1 MSDIG
6 RHPLAGV
13 VGGGLHHAAPPG
25 EGLLNERQAA
35 AFLGVS
41 PRTLWGLADR
51 GEVPFIRISRTVKR
65 YAMADLRAYCDRNRV
80 NGSVA
85 DKRYIEQPSGEFN
98 G

>member
-13 VGGGLHHAAPPG
+13 VGDGLHHAAPPG

-80 NGSVA
+80 NGGVA
-85 DKRYIEQPSGEFN
+85 DKQHIQQPSGEFN

>member
-1 MSDIG
+1 
-6 RHPLAGV
+6 V
-13 VGGGLHHAAPPG
+13 VGDGLHHAALPG

-41 PRTLWGLADR
+41 PRTLWGLANR

-65 YAMADLRAYCDRNRV
+65 YAMDDLKAYCDRNRV
-80 NGSVA
+80 NGGVA
-85 DKRYIEQPSGEFN
+85 DKQHIQPARGQLN

>member
-1 MSDIG
+1 M
-6 RHPLAGV
+6 
-13 VGGGLHHAAPPG
+13 VGDGLHHAALPG

-41 PRTLWGLADR
+41 PRTLWGLANR

-65 YAMADLRAYCDRNRV
+65 YAMDDLKAYCDRNRV
-80 NGSVA
+80 NGGVA
-85 DKRYIEQPSGEFN
+85 DKQHIQPARGQLN